1 MSVRYNPLWKKLID
15 KKMTRSEMRVGAG
28 ISTRALARMGKDE
41 DVSTEVLS
49 KICAYLHCDL
59 NDIIELVP
67 EDEKTTEAELADE
80 S

>member
-1 MSVRYNPLWKKLID
+1 MSVRYNPLWKMLID
-15 KKMTRSEMRVGAG
+15 KKMTRSEMRLGAR

-49 KICAYLHCDL
+49 KICTFLHCEL

-67 EDEKTTEAELADE
+67 DDEEATETGVVEK
-80 S
+80 

>member
-1 MSVRYNPLWKKLID
+1 MSVRYNPLWKMLID

-49 KICAYLHCDL
+49 KICAFLHCDL
-59 NDIIELVP
+59 TEIIELVP
-67 EDEKTTEAELADE
+67 DDTKTVETEATY
-80 S
+80 

>member
-1 MSVRYNPLWKKLID
+1 
-15 KKMTRSEMRVGAG
+15 MRVGAG

>member
-1 MSVRYNPLWKKLID
+1 MSVRYNPLWKMLID
-15 KKMTRSEMRVGAG
+15 RKMNRSQLRIGAG

-49 KICAYLHCDL
+49 KICTFLHCEI

-67 EDEKTTEAELADE
+67 DEKEIPEAGETAK
-80 S
+80 

>member
-1 MSVRYNPLWKKLID
+1 
-15 KKMTRSEMRVGAG
+15 MRLGAG

-49 KICAYLHCDL
+49 KICAFLHCDL

-67 EDEKTTEAELADE
+67 DGKIAMEAGETEK
-80 S
+80 

>member
-1 MSVRYNPLWKKLID
+1 MLID

-49 KICAYLHCDL
+49 KICAFLHCDL
-59 NDIIELVP
+59 TEIIELVP
-67 EDEKTTEAELADE
+67 DDTKTVETEATD
-80 S
+80 

>member
-1 MSVRYNPLWKKLID
+1 MSVRYNPLWKMLID

-49 KICAYLHCDL
+49 KICAFLHCDL
-59 NDIIELVP
+59 TEIIELVP
-67 EDEKTTEAELADE
+67 DDTKTVETEATD
-80 S
+80 